1 MGKISDLIDEFNRT
15 GQFCELLERLD
26 VLICIRNEYMKED
39 WRIVD
44 VCGYTTHYVGTFLMS
59 PIGSGLKSVHIVN
72 DYHGFIFKDI
82 DKEWYIKF
90 PSVVVNADNPDVVM
104 HEYIRR
110 ERAVDLAGMR
120 DKMKDEIAELQY
132 AVDCIN
138 LEIGYK
144 L

>member
-59 PIGSGLKSVHIVN
+59 PIGSGLK
-72 DYHGFIFKDI
+72 
-82 DKEWYIKF
+82 
-90 PSVVVNADNPDVVM
+90 
-104 HEYIRR
+104 
-110 ERAVDLAGMR
+110 
-120 DKMKDEIAELQY
+120 ELGETSMLS
-132 AVDCIN
+132 IT
-138 LEIGYK
+138 LS
-144 L
+144 